1 MFTTLANP
9 KLPQRR
15 WFTSTPKGRSVPW
28 ARSHRRTQG
37 PARIDRA
44 QQPQLQGRRSGL
56 PDKGLAECFSIA
68 SEGGPPCPET
78 GGACVENS
86 KESVITRARALSVSP
101 KRTFKGTTTAAGVA
115 CGGGAN
121 LSDLG
126 RSATSSPAMASNRRP
141 KAGSPGNAAISRE
154 SRAVAKS
161 PDICARSIA
170 SCHGSR
176 PDRPSAEITLS
187 NCPCRSSPMDA
198 KRNGSN
204 SRPMRGANAA

>member
-1 MFTTLANP
+1 M
-9 KLPQRR
+9 
-15 WFTSTPKGRSVPW
+15 PW
-28 ARSHRRTQG
+28 ARSHGRTQG
-37 PARIDRA
+37 RHELIEHSSRSFKDGDRDCLTRA
-44 QQPQLQGRRSGL
+44 SRSVFRLPPKAVRHVPKLAGGASRTAKRASLERERSASPETNVQRNDGRRWRGVR
-56 PDKGLAECFSIA
+56 GR
-68 SEGGPPCPET
+68 SEF
-78 GGACVENS
+78 V
-86 KESVITRARALSVSP
+86 
-101 KRTFKGTTTAAGVA
+101 
-115 CGGGAN
+115 
-121 LSDLG
+121 DLG